1 VAKRKQ
7 KRMSKEE
14 LRTPDQVEAFLNKLW
29 ERVTKHKKIII
40 ALIVVFVGGGV
51 AYSLYERAE
60 SEKLEDTATA
70 LRGVFDPLVSPIVV
84 DEETGAQI
92 KETLGT
98 NAYTERKLQLEA
110 AQKGADEFLSNNADA
125 KAAPAVKFVK
135 ATSYAAMGD
144 AKKGSEEISAWL
156 EANKGS
162 VLEFSALMQL
172 GDAQV
177 ASGQASE
184 ARSTY
189 QKVVDATPEG
199 SLARAMAHTRLGD
212 LSNPLMAE
220 KGDSAEAVKAYEAAQ
235 AIVKGDTANPLS
247 RELELKLA
255 FLK

>member
-1 VAKRKQ
+1 
-7 KRMSKEE
+7 MSKEE

-60 SEKLEDTATA
+60 SDKLDATATA
-70 LRGVFDPLVSPIVV
+70 LRGVFDPLVSPIVA
-84 DEETGAQI
+84 DEETGVQI

-110 AQKGADEFLSNNADA
+110 AQKGADEFLSHSPDA
-125 KAAPAVKFVK
+125 KAASAVKFVK
-135 ATSYAAMGD
+135 ATSYAAIGD
-144 AKKGSEEISAWL
+144 PKKGAEEISTWI
-156 EANKGS
+156 EGNQGS
-162 VLEFSALMQL
+162 VLEFTALMQL

-177 ASGQASE
+177 ASGQSAE
-184 ARSTY
+184 ARVTY
-189 QKVVDATPEG
+189 QKVVDSTPEG
-199 SLARAMAHTRLGD
+199 SLARAMAHTRIGD

-220 KGDSAEAVKAYEAAQ
+220 KGNSSDAVKSYEAAQ
-235 AIVKGDTANPLS
+235 AIVKGDTSNPLS